1 LYYFSFDLHTVKL
14 TAVRSF
20 NFAQKAAMEEQA
32 NNEMPPPEDSMGE
45 DEDDELSDVEIVELE
60 EGWNEEEE
68 HVDAAVSVQLDG
80 DNGRYFYFS
89 TASHNEVV
97 L

>member
-1 LYYFSFDLHTVKL
+1 
-14 TAVRSF
+14 
-20 NFAQKAAMEEQA
+20 MEEQA

-80 DNGRYFYFS
+80 DDGRYFYFS